1 MKFSTRCDAELAAAA
16 LFDTISD
23 FERTER
29 ILQRRGVAVQRLEP
43 GQRAGQGQGQGWHLG
58 FDWRGQR
65 RELQLHLQQFERPER
80 IGLAGGSENYDIAVD
95 MSVVSLGRQRSRLI
109 FETDIRPRNMRSRL
123 MLQTLKLG
131 KAQLQRKYGERIGLY
146 LQQMLVAA

>member
-29 ILQRRGVAVQRLEP
+29 ILQRRGVAVQRLEA
-43 GQRAGQGQGQGWHLG
+43 GQRAGQGWHLG

-65 RELQLHLQQFERPER
+65 RDLQLHLQQFQRPER

-109 FETDIRPRNMRSRL
+109 FETDIRPRNMRARL

>member
-29 ILQRRGVAVQRLEP
+29 ILQRRGVAVQRLD
-43 GQRAGQGQGQGWHLG
+43 AGQGQRQGWHLG

-109 FETDIRPRNMRSRL
+109 FETNIRPRNMRARL

-131 KAQLQRKYGERIGLY
+131 KAQLQRKYGERIGFY